1 MDSNSK
7 RNRIRNFIPTARFAS
22 NELALRP
29 SNTEAAPKPARITRP
44 QVAAV
49 LSLVKRV
56 AAGGDATTA
65 VDAAAC
71 IPLLEGALRAAPAGH
86 RAARKEYECRLPD
99 GTVQRVQGLQAVAR
113 LAGKVHGTVANA
125 ISRGGGVAEFPCCD
139 ALGNPAR
146 IFIRRLA

>member
-1 MDSNSK
+1 MDTNSK
-7 RNRIRNFIPTARFAS
+7 RTRIRNFSPTQRYAS

-29 SNTEAAPKPARITRP
+29 VNKAAAEKPARITRP

-56 AAGGDATTA
+56 AAGGDAATA

-71 IPLLEGALRAAPAGH
+71 IPLLEQALRAAPAGH

-99 GTVQRVQGLQAVAR
+99 GTVQRVQGLRAVAR
-113 LAGKVHGTVANA
+113 LAGKAHGSIANA
-125 ISRGGGVAEFPCCD
+125 ISKGGGAAEFPCAD

-146 IFIRRLA
+146 IFVRRLA